1 MIFAG
6 HIDPFGPEIILKNSK
21 NTQWIVL
28 INVVGLELVQNDQ
41 NKQLHEDLL
50 TEKNVY
56 KPKQQ
61 IIPLSAL
68 CSILANDISV
78 ID

>member
-1 MIFAG
+1 MIFTG

-21 NTQWIVL
+21 NAQWIVL
-28 INVVGLELVQNDQ
+28 INVVSLELIQNDQ
-41 NKQLHEDLL
+41 NKQLHENLL
-50 TEKNVY
+50 TEENVY

-68 CSILANDISV
+68 YSILANHISV

>member
-6 HIDPFGPEIILKNSK
+6 HINPFGPEIVLKNRK

-28 INVVGLELVQNDQ
+28 IYVVGLELVQNDQ

-50 TEKNVY
+50 TEENVY
-56 KPKQQ
+56 EPKQQ
-61 IIPLSAL
+61 IIPMSAL
-68 CSILANDISV
+68 YSILANHISF